1 MAALLQQ
8 RRIVPGGCQTTY
20 ANVIATAHNYFAYS
34 STLGTY
40 VYKLRGIGG
49 GKRNAGLYSIFA
61 AHTACITGLCFSY
74 QTDPVSWK
82 EGYSEKN

>member
-20 ANVIATAHNYFAYS
+20 ANVIATAHDYFAYS

-40 VYKLRGIGG
+40 VYKLRSVGG
-49 GKRNAGLYSIFA
+49 GKKNAGLYSIFA

-82 EGYSEKN
+82 EGHSEKN